1 MKLWVENRKRPL
13 VSILVAGVLATA
25 IASTFSQVRPTE
37 AAPYLGCSPNGY
49 IVKDSSGGG
58 GHTDIQA
65 IDMVTGAGSS
75 AGQIQSRELNAIGYN
90 PKDNHFYAWDLQNGV
105 FVKVSSDFATV
116 TPYTAGAMGYAG
128 PTTSVFAGDVDEDG
142 YHWSF
147 TVSGG
152 TTTWYR
158 INLNTATPTF
168 VESGTTPNPT
178 GTEGT
183 DWAYVPGTNKLYRGM
198 DNGTDITI
206 VAFDRTTKTYS
217 TIGTVTNITA
227 GGSSGR
233 NMGAVYADPNG
244 NFYMSSNGSGI
255 LWRVDL
261 DDPSGPG
268 PTYTAVQLDAADVG
282 SNDGARCVLASV
294 PTDYGDAPDTYST
307 LIGDDGPR
315 HNVVNFEIFES
326 TAPLMLGKKV
336 DIENDGFPNV
346 DATGD
351 DADHEGIQ
359 GSPFVD
365 DERGVTHIVATPG
378 SSDPLVVPAYV
389 TNASGQNATLVG
401 WIDLDNDGVFEV
413 AERVSTT
420 VESGFIGYKELTF
433 PAPSTP
439 YSTNTFSRFR
449 LFSASDTSDAAVNM
463 LPTGPAAGGEVED
476 VLVQVGTYDVNKT
489 ANPAEGSAVDPG
501 QTVTYTI
508 SVTNTGATALTN
520 LKIDD
525 DLSGVLDDAALEGT
539 PTVDPTSAG
548 TATVNG
554 DTLEFVGDVGI
565 GQTVNITYA
574 VKINAAGSLGDTAL
588 NNVIL
593 ATHSASC
600 HPTISDGQANVSDP
614 DCSTSHTVSGLAN
627 TGSNL
632 FAPLLVAGGFIVA
645 SGVIGYFVRK
655 QRAVAIHK

>member
-1 MKLWVENRKRPL
+1 MKLWVKSRKSPL
-13 VSILVAGVLATA
+13 ISIVIVGVIATGIVSI
-25 IASTFSQVRPTE
+25 FSQVKPTE

-105 FVKVSSDFATV
+105 FVKISSDLATV
-116 TPYTAGAMGYAG
+116 TPYTAGSMGYAG
-128 PTTSVFAGDVDEDG
+128 PTTTVFAGDVDEDG

-158 INLNTATPTF
+158 IDLNTATPTF
-168 VESGTTPNPT
+168 VESGTTANPA

-183 DWAYVPGTNKLYRGM
+183 DWAYIPGTDKLYRGM

-206 VAFDRTTKTYS
+206 VAFDRTSRTYS

-233 NMGAVYADPNG
+233 NMGAVYADPSG

-268 PTYTAVQLDAADVG
+268 PTYTAVELDAADVG
-282 SNDGARCVLASV
+282 SNDGARCALAAV
-294 PTDYGDAPDTYST
+294 PTDYGDAPSVYGT
-307 LIGDDGPR
+307 LIADDGPR
-315 HNVVNFEIFES
+315 HGVIGFDVFNSNAS
-326 TAPLMLGKKV
+326 LMLGKKV
-336 DIENDGFPNV
+336 DLENDGFPNT

-359 GSPFVD
+359 GGPFID

-378 SSDPLVVPAYV
+378 NSDPLVVPAYV
-389 TNASGQNATLVG
+389 TNTTGQAATVVG
-401 WIDLDNDGVFEV
+401 WIDLDNDTVFEV
-413 AERVSTT
+413 GERVS
-420 VESGFIGYKELTF
+420 ESVAAGFSGYKQLTF
-433 PAPSTP
+433 PAPSSP
-439 YSTNTFSRFR
+439 YSTNTFARFR
-449 LFSASDTSDAAVNM
+449 LFAANDTSDAAVNM
-463 LPTGPAAGGEVED
+463 LPTGPAAGGEIED
-476 VLVQVGTYDVNKT
+476 VLVQVGTYDANKT
-489 ANPAEGSAVDPG
+489 SNPIEGSAVDPG
-501 QTVTYTI
+501 ATVTYTI
-508 SVTNTGATALTN
+508 SIVNTGSTALTS

-525 DLSGVLDDAALEGT
+525 DLSDVLDDATIEGA
-539 PTVDPTSAG
+539 PSVNPSSAG
-548 TATVNG
+548 TATIN
-554 DTLEFVGDVGI
+554 DNTLEFNGDVGI
-565 GQTVNITYA
+565 GQTVTVSYA
-574 VKINAAGSLGDTAL
+574 VKIKDSGLLGNAAL
-588 NNVIL
+588 NNSIL
-593 ATHSASC
+593 ANHSASC
-600 HPTISDGQANVSDP
+600 HPDISDGQANVTDP
-614 DCSTSHTVSGLAN
+614 DCSTSHTINGLAN
-627 TGSNL
+627 TGNSI
-632 FAPLLVAGGFIVA
+632 FIPLVVSGSLIVGGVVVWYLI
-645 SGVIGYFVRK
+645 RK
-655 QRAVAIHK
+655 QRAAVISK